1 MFGVRSEEAAGR
13 PVSAILPNCA
23 DKLLM
28 AASQREPGR
37 LETTIVQGVEAD
49 QYLDLSFC
57 AMPSDTSWVGYVS
70 IRDVSES
77 RARENELRHKS
88 LHDSMTGL
96 HNRAAFEDRL
106 NATYRYCSETN
117 NKFAVMLLDL
127 NKFKRVNDTLGHH
140 IGDALLIEVA
150 KRLKTG
156 LRDSDFV
163 ARLGGDEFAVIPAP
177 PLSVEHVQQIASKIV
192 TSVEQIKELEG
203 LAIET
208 GTSIGIAYYP
218 DHSEVASELVR
229 IADEAMYLAK
239 RERIG
244 YRIANDASPVAIVPH
259 FETGFSATNAICL
272 P

>member
-1 MFGVRSEEAAGR
+1 MVPTGGRVHLHQALVAIDQESLFRLGGHPIGRESIAQVLDRLNSAGARRIHSLNRAAEKMFGVRSEEAAGR

-57 AMPSDTSWVGYVS
+57 AMPS
-70 IRDVSES
+70 
-77 RARENELRHKS
+77 
-88 LHDSMTGL
+88 
-96 HNRAAFEDRL
+96 
-106 NATYRYCSETN
+106 
-117 NKFAVMLLDL
+117 
-127 NKFKRVNDTLGHH
+127 
-140 IGDALLIEVA
+140 
-150 KRLKTG
+150 
-156 LRDSDFV
+156 
-163 ARLGGDEFAVIPAP
+163 
-177 PLSVEHVQQIASKIV
+177 
-192 TSVEQIKELEG
+192 
-203 LAIET
+203 
-208 GTSIGIAYYP
+208 
-218 DHSEVASELVR
+218 EVASELVR
-229 IADEAMYLAK
+229 IADEAMYVAK